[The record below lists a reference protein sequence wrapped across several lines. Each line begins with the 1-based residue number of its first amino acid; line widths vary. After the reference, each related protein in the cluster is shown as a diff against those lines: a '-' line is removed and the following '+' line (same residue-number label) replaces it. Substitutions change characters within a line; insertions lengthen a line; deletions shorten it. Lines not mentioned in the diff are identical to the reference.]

1 MSLSTFQRRRIAVLG
16 LATLILFPLFRSF
29 GGGDPSDSGNTAVT
43 NNPASVTTI
52 LSSNSISE
60 DESPAPIILSGP
72 APIVQDGSALIAYP
86 AVDLVATLIATFSN
100 FNNAPEIVCFVPTAP
115 YGITLRV
122 TNINNGRTTN
132 CTNVYQ
138 TSLPGGITAVLH
150 TKVFERIS
158 NLVDAPIPVN
168 VSISP

>member
-16 LATLILFPLFRSF
+16 LATVILFPLLRSC

-43 NNPASVTTI
+43 NNLASVTTI

-86 AVDLVATLIATFSN
+86 EVDIGGTLIATFSN

-122 TNINNGRTTN
+122 TNINNGRTTT

-138 TSLPGGITAVLH
+138 TSLPAGVTALLH

-168 VSISP
+168 VSTSP

>member
-1 MSLSTFQRRRIAVLG
+1 MSLSTFQKRRIVVLG
-16 LATLILFPLFRSF
+16 LTTVVLFPLLRSC
-29 GGGDPSDSGNTAVT
+29 GGGDSSDSGNTAVT
-43 NNPASVTTI
+43 VNPASVTTV
-52 LSSNSISE
+52 LSPDSITE

-86 AVDLVATLIATFSN
+86 TVDLVGTLIATFSN

-115 YGITLRV
+115 YGISLRI
-122 TNINNGRTTN
+122 TNINNGRSTT

-138 TSLPGGITAVLH
+138 ASLPGGITAVLH
-150 TKVFERIS
+150 TKVFEKIS

-168 VSISP
+168 VSTSP

>member
-1 MSLSTFQRRRIAVLG
+1 LSLSTFQRRRIAVLG
-16 LATLILFPLFRSF
+16 LATVILFPLLRSC

-52 LSSNSISE
+52 LSSNSITE
-60 DESPAPIILSGP
+60 DESPVPIILSGP

-86 AVDLVATLIATFSN
+86 EVDIGGTLIATFSN

-122 TNINNGRTTN
+122 TNINNGRTTT

-138 TSLPGGITAVLH
+138 TSLPAGVTVLLH

-168 VSISP
+168 VSTSP

>member
-86 AVDLVATLIATFSN
+86 AVDLVGTLIATFSN
-100 FNNAPEIVCFVPTAP
+100 FYNAPEIVCFVPTAP

-122 TNINNGRTTN
+122 TNINNGRTTT
-132 CTNVYQ
+132 CTNVFQ
-138 TSLPGGITAVLH
+138 TALPAGVTALLH